1 MESLTISKADIIQQ
15 LRLTCKLPELIE
27 QVATRKLIFATAEA
41 EGIVATTEE
50 LQATSDRMRFIFG
63 LKDADATWAWMKTN
77 YLSLDDFE
85 EFVQMTILST
95 KLSEKLFG
103 EKAEAWFAENQVN
116 YMAAVL
122 YEVVIDNE
130 DTAWELYYALKD
142 QEITFFEVAQ
152 QHVQDQELR
161 RMGGYKGAVQRR
173 SMKAEI
179 TSVVFGAANKQL
191 LKPIIT
197 SQGYHLIYVDEILQP
212 TFDEPTR
219 YQIHTDMLQEW
230 SQKRLEM
237 LTIETEINF
246 PC

>member
-41 EGIVATTEE
+41 QDIVTTTEE
-50 LQATSDRMRFIFG
+50 LQLASDRMRLMFG
-63 LKDADATWAWMKTN
+63 LKDAEITWAWMKAN
-77 YLSLDDFE
+77 HLSLDDFE
-85 EFVQMTILST
+85 EFVQMTLLST
-95 KLSEKLFG
+95 KISEKLFT
-103 EKAEAWFAENQVN
+103 EQVEAWFAENQIN

-152 QHVQDQELR
+152 QYVKDKELR
-161 RMGGYKGAVQRR
+161 RMGGYKGAVQRK
-173 SMKAEI
+173 SMKVEI
-179 TSVVFGAANKQL
+179 APMVFGAVNGQL
-191 LKPIIT
+191 LKPVIT

-212 TFDEPTR
+212 MLDDQTR
-219 YQIHTDMLQEW
+219 HQVYADMLQDW
-230 SQKRLEM
+230 SRKCLE
-237 LTIETEINF
+237 TIDVNILDL
-246 PC
+246 